1 MKTKKKIQKSIKS
14 KMSKKKRKLFFP
26 LNRENSNVSKIKNKL
41 TNGKLKEKLEKGHEI
56 IVLKKCF

>member
-1 MKTKKKIQKSIKS
+1 
-14 KMSKKKRKLFFP
+14 MSKKKRKLFFP

-56 IVLKKCF
+56 IV